1 MARERYVHHGAGE
14 RPRADG
20 ASARATARVTSFA
33 TIAAATCAV
42 LLGSAAAAAAP
53 TDLKTVEATAPCCA
67 DPSRFGWQTLPP
79 EGAVDF
85 AIDRKSPLFE
95 FQSGK
100 SFFHAFRL
108 PSSGR
113 PYTLELRSF
122 LEDAE
127 SPRNARVF
135 FPVMAILTDD
145 FLVSRATDLDALRF
159 DLPMLEQTI
168 APAYRV
174 QLPIDPANTRERYLV
189 VFTPAQLLE
198 ARGVQVTTPESAA
211 QAARSAF
218 LGASAFGRFRVTLR
232 PSPDATAENSGSG
245 AAVPTSP
252 SAPPET
258 APTAPPAI
266 PPAATPSA
274 PPAGGT

>member
-1 MARERYVHHGAGE
+1 MVRERYVRHGAGE
-14 RPRADG
+14 RSRAAG
-20 ASARATARVTSFA
+20 TAASARA
-33 TIAAATCAV
+33 AALAGAACLGAL
-42 LLGSAAAAAAP
+42 LLGSAASATPAGLA
-53 TDLKTVEATAPCCA
+53 LVEGTAPCCE
-67 DPSRFGWQTLPP
+67 DPSRFGWQTLPS
-79 EGAVDF
+79 GGSVDF

-108 PSSGR
+108 PSAGG

-122 LEDAE
+122 LDDAD

-145 FLVSRATDLDALRF
+145 FLVSRATDLEALRF

-174 QLPIDPANTRERYLV
+174 QLPLDPANTRERYLV
-189 VFTPAQLLE
+189 VFTPKELL
-198 ARGVQVTTPESAA
+198 ATRGVQVTTPESAA

-218 LGASAFGRFRVTLR
+218 LGASAFGRFRITLR
-232 PSPDATAENSGSG
+232 PSARTAGDDPDDD
-245 AAVPTSP
+245 AVPSTP
-252 SAPPET
+252 APGG
-258 APTAPPAI
+258 APPATV
-266 PPAATPSA
+266 PPAP

>member
-1 MARERYVHHGAGE
+1 MARERYVRHGAGE
-14 RPRADG
+14 RPRAGGDP
-20 ASARATARVTSFA
+20 ARATARATSFA
-33 TIAAATCAV
+33 RVAAAACAV
-42 LLGSAAAAAAP
+42 LLGAAAAAAP
-53 TDLKTVEATAPCCA
+53 TDLALVEATAPCCA
-67 DPSRFGWQTLPP
+67 DPSRFGWQALPS
-79 EGAVDF
+79 EGSVDF

-127 SPRNARVF
+127 SPRSARVF
-135 FPVMAILTDD
+135 FPVLAVLTDD

-189 VFTPAQLLE
+189 VFTPTQLLA

-218 LGASAFGRFRVTLR
+218 LGASAFGRFRVTLV
-232 PSPDATAENSGSG
+232 PSADAAAGSSESG
-245 AAVPTSP
+245 AAAPASP
-252 SAPPET
+252 SATPEA